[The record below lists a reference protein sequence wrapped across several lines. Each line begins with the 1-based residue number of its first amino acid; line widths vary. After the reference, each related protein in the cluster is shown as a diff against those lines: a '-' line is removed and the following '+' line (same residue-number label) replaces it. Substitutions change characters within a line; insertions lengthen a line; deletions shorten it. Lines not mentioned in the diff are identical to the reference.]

1 MHPWKGSHDYL
12 KNSQT
17 GSKEEN
23 ICYLSVSENKDTGEI
38 SFVVKGKG
46 RKL

>member
-1 MHPWKGSHDYL
+1 MHPWKGTHDYL
-12 KNSQT
+12 KDDWA

-23 ICYLSVSENKDTGEI
+23 ICYLSVSEDKDIREI